1 MGNTVQMKSLMVLT
15 KLTLLYQV
23 MGVVYIF
30 RQASLKALAR
40 LTLHGFPLTIKN
52 VISSSVAGP
61 TMVGRYSYL
70 VLMSIA
76 YPCGF
81 KFWKLWFTTKVLPL
95 FFFQSQFEF
104 LTYC

>member
-30 RQASLKALAR
+30 HQASLKALAR

-52 VISSSVAGP
+52 VISSLVAGP
-61 TMVGRYSYL
+61 TMVGRYSA
-70 VLMSIA
+70 VVASTFI
-76 YPCGF
+76 
-81 KFWKLWFTTKVLPL
+81 
-95 FFFQSQFEF
+95 Q
-104 LTYC
+104 